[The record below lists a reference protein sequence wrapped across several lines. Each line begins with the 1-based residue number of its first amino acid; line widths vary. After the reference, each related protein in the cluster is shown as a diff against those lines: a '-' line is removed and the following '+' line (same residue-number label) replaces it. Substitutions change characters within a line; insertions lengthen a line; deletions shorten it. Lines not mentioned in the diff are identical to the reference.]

1 MKPSVVRRC
10 LGGAGLLSATLLS
23 ACAQTVAPT
32 CDPAA
37 VAPAAALRVIVQFR
51 EPVNGDAPQTLQQ
64 LQALSQ
70 GCVWPVSSVS
80 PRLHVYR
87 FSGVADAVLL
97 RQRLLAWPL
106 VQDVVPDAKARP
118 HAVP

>member
-1 MKPSVVRRC
+1 MQLIGWRGC
-10 LGGAGLLSATLLS
+10 LGGGGLFSTVLLS
-23 ACAQTVAPT
+23 ACAQTAPPA

-37 VAPAAALRVIVQFR
+37 VAPAAAQRVIVQFR
-51 EPVNGDAPQTLQQ
+51 EAVAGDAPQTLQQ
-64 LQALSQ
+64 LQTLSQ

-87 FSGVADAVLL
+87 ISGVADAVLL

>member
-1 MKPSVVRRC
+1 MVFARWGGG
-10 LGGAGLLSATLLS
+10 LGGAGLLSTVLLS
-23 ACAQTVAPT
+23 ACAQTMPNT
-32 CDPAA
+32 CDPAS

-51 EPVNGDAPQTLQQ
+51 EPVAGDAPLTLRQ
-64 LQALSQ
+64 LQTLSQ

-87 FSGVADAVLL
+87 FSGVADAAQL

-106 VQDVVPDAKARP
+106 VQDVVPDHRASSHVDR
-118 HAVP
+118 